1 LYEEFAYDDTGQLLS
16 GSFVDYVMPSA
27 LEVPNIKLAEHCTPS
42 PLTSHGQK
50 GVGEGGYLGAPAAV
64 TSAINDALSP
74 FNLECLTLPMRAS
87 LLSDLLADR
96 ETLR

>member
-1 LYEEFAYDDTGQLLS
+1 
-16 GSFVDYVMPSA
+16 
-27 LEVPNIKLAEHCTPS
+27 
-42 PLTSHGQK
+42 
-50 GVGEGGYLGAPAAV
+50 VGEGGYLGAPAAV

-87 LLSDLLADR
+87 LLSDLLADT